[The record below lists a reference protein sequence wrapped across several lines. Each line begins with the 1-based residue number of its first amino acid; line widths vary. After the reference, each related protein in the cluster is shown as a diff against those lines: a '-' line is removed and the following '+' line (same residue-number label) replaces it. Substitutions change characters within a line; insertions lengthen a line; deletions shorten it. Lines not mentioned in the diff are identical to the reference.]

1 MPSVSPNEA
10 GAFSDGVAVVWTVRN
25 ARGVLPLSLRAVCR
39 LVPAP
44 SRIALHDDGSD
55 DATPE
60 LAARESPA
68 MEIVRL
74 PASEGPSRGR
84 NLAIESAPE
93 RYVLLLDGDA
103 SPEPGALG
111 ELMAVAR
118 RAAAAVTLPRVLTQD
133 GFLQHGPAHMSW
145 AALPRFRGW
154 WGEPAPAREDAGY
167 SAGGGTAM
175 LIDRRFLPEGVLFD
189 EDFGLRLE
197 DADFLYRVALA
208 GGRVAFAPR
217 AAVVHLNPGL
227 AKEHSGGVIYPA
239 KKMVLQSRNRRLLA
253 LKSFSAVTLLL
264 TLPLQAAVEIA
275 TAALAA
281 REGVLGAYMS
291 GWIQTLRALPSAL
304 RARRRIQASRRVGDR
319 SLLTAGF
326 PSCRPSVISR
336 MRPW

>member
-1 MPSVSPNEA
+1 
-10 GAFSDGVAVVWTVRN
+10 
-25 ARGVLPLSLRAVCR
+25 
-39 LVPAP
+39 
-44 SRIALHDDGSD
+44 
-55 DATPE
+55 
-60 LAARESPA
+60 

-74 PASEGPSRGR
+74 PASKGPSRGR

-103 SPEPGALG
+103 SPEPGALR
-111 ELMAVAR
+111 ELMAAAR

-154 WGEPAPAREDAGY
+154 WGEPATAREGAGY
-167 SAGGGTAM
+167 SAGGATAM

-217 AAVVHLNPGL
+217 AAVIHLNPGL
-227 AKEHSGGVIYPA
+227 EDERAAGVAYPA
-239 KKMVLQSRNRRLLA
+239 QKMALQSRNRRLLA
-253 LKSFSAVTLLL
+253 LKSFAALTLIL
-264 TLPLQAAVEIA
+264 TLPLQFAVEIV

-281 REGVLGAYMS
+281 REGVLGAYAS

-304 RARRRIQASRRVGDR
+304 RARRRIQAGRRVGDR
-319 SLLTAGF
+319 SLLTADL
-326 PSCRPSVISR
+326 PSFRPSVLSR